1 MGMKKMYQNGIAL
14 LIATLFIAFVSS
26 CISNDHIEQG
36 PVSSLSMYHASPDAP
51 DLDILVDDQKIN
63 SVPFKYGITT
73 NYLQFAAGIRNFKFK
88 PFGGSTVVIDTMI
101 ALEPNED
108 FSLFVIDE
116 FDKVSV
122 MMLWD
127 RPSLPAA
134 GQAKLR
140 FINLSPDSQPV
151 QLKIKGVTTP
161 LTTGQSFTEA
171 SQFLDLESN
180 TYSFEVLSGGN
191 VIDELPE
198 TQLQGGWF
206 YTIIV
211 KGYVNPPTGNTN
223 AIGAEIMIN

>member
-1 MGMKKMYQNGIAL
+1 MKKMYQVGIAL
-14 LIATLFIAFVSS
+14 LIATLFFAFVTS
-26 CISNDHIEQG
+26 CISNDHIEPG

-51 DLDILVDDQKIN
+51 DLDIVVDDQKIN
-63 SVPFKYGITT
+63 SIPFKYGINT
-73 NYLQFAAGIRNFKFK
+73 NYIQF
-88 PFGGSTVVIDTMI
+88 

-161 LTTGQSFTEA
+161 LTAGQSFTEA

-180 TYSFEVLSGGN
+180 TYTFEVLSGGN
-191 VIDELPE
+191 VIDEIPE

-211 KGYVNPPTGNTN
+211 KGYVNPPSGNTN
-223 AIGAEIMIN
+223 TIGAEIMIN